1 MNKQKIISLLLAGS
15 VISSCVINS
24 TIIAN
29 ADTSHNNKETNKT
42 IESSSNKGVTL
53 KTVSLKDNNGNVLGN
68 INPYDMLNI
77 VSTSNGK
84 YLVLTQ
90 SGIKGYLNSS
100 DFEIVNSGENFKLE
114 NLDKVSKVTNVT
126 TILNLREN
134 PSANSN
140 IIDTMPNNTILHIK
154 GKQGDWY
161 KVEVNNK
168 VGFVYGLFTN
178 AREVNNQNI
187 GNTTIDQAKKN
198 ILNIQK
204 QENKK
209 QAYKETLKEITNED
223 KVQNETKQST
233 SKSINV
239 NQDSTKHQAPSHK
252 TEKHSQEHHDVVKP
266 TGDKGHDI
274 TTTPSKPDI
283 TPSRPAEKPVKP
295 VEPVEPTK
303 PAEINNAP
311 VLKANNLILVQ
322 GEKFTDAMI
331 KATAQD
337 KEDGNLTRSIVYTGH
352 VNTEIPGNYII
363 HLSIKDSQ
371 GAMAKTSVTVTVKPK
386 AVKPIEPITP
396 DKPSKPDE
404 KPVTPDTKPMEPL
417 QPSKP
422 VEKPVKPSELNN
434 APTIQGHDLI
444 MTEGQKFSVDM
455 LGLNAQDKEDGNLTA
470 NIKVLE
476 NTVNTAKAGKYQ
488 VVVKVTDK
496 QGASCKRTFVITVKA
511 KPVAPSVIN
520 ACPQITGHGV
530 EIEQGTKFSVD
541 MLGLKATDKEDGNL
555 TKAITVVKNDVNA
568 EKAGTYDVTVRV
580 MDMQGASCTQTF
592 KVTVKAKEVVVPP
605 AVINACPTI
614 EGQDVT
620 LDQGA
625 KFNIAD
631 LKLQAMDKEDGNITS
646 SIKVIEN
653 NVNTEKAGT
662 YTVKVEVHD
671 KQGAKATKEF
681 KVVVKETE
689 KPVVPPAVINACPEI
704 SGHDASIVEGTKFDA
719 SILGLSAF
727 DKEDGNLTKNIKV
740 DTSQVNV
747 DKVSSYKVV
756 VSVSDKE
763 GAKATKEFTVNVT
776 AKPHVNVAPVI
787 EGHDVTLN
795 QGEKFSTDMLGLK
808 ATDAEDGAIT
818 DRIQIVSN
826 DVNTAKA
833 GTYKVVAKVTDKNGA
848 ETTKTFNVTVKED
861 VNTAPVITADESVS
875 LPFGSHWKLSDS
887 HVSAKDK
894 EDGNLQVVVT
904 NNNVKARVP
913 GNYNVTLQAKDSKG
927 LVTTKTITVKI
938 MAKAPTVEAHNVII
952 NEGTKFTNSLVGLHA
967 SDCTGKD
974 LTSKVER
981 RGNVNTA
988 KAGTYDVTYT
998 VVDAYGLSS
1007 TKTVEVTVKAKP
1019 VEGWTANS
1027 EAFHNAVAQ
1036 KMYALVNQYR
1046 ESKGITPYE
1055 ISSECE
1061 KAANWKSKDMT
1072 DRNYFTH
1079 KDLNGK
1085 QTWEHSGF
1093 ENVQQEN
1100 IAQRTFRKTSNLTKA
1115 DADALATALFN
1126 QWKASPGHDAAMLN
1140 DWNTGIGFG
1149 FVLTD
1154 SGLVNATQE
1163 FNFDISNEKPVEC
1176 WTANSEAFHNAVA
1189 QKMYALVNQ
1198 YRESKGITPY
1208 EISSECEKAANWKS
1222 KDMTDRNYFEHETPD
1237 GLQTEQIRKEWE
1249 NIQGE
1254 NIAQRT
1260 FRKTNNLTKS
1270 DADALATALFNQW
1283 KASPGHNAAMLD
1295 DWSTGMG
1302 FGFVLTD
1309 NGLVNATQDFI

>member
-29 ADTSHNNKETNKT
+29 ADTSHNSKETNKT
-42 IESSSNKGVTL
+42 IESSYNKGVTL

-68 INPYDMLNI
+68 INPYDMLDI

-84 YLVLTQ
+84 YLVITQ

-114 NLDKVSKVTNVT
+114 NLDKVSNVSNVT
-126 TILNLREN
+126 TVLNLREQ
-134 PSANSN
+134 PTTNST
-140 IIDTMPNNTILHIK
+140 IIDTLPNNTILHIK

-178 AREVNNQNI
+178 AREVNNQKI

-209 QAYKETLKEITNED
+209 QAYKETLKGIMNED
-223 KVQNETKQST
+223 KVQNKTKQST

-252 TEKHSQEHHDVVKP
+252 TEKTSQEHHDVVKP

-274 TTTPSKPDI
+274 TTTPSKPDT
-283 TPSRPAEKPVKP
+283 TPSRPAEKPVK
-295 VEPVEPTK
+295 PVEPTK

-337 KEDGNLTRSIVYTGH
+337 KEDGNLTGSIVYTGH
-352 VNTEIPGNYII
+352 VNTEVPGNYII

-496 QGASCKRTFVITVKA
+496 QGASCKRTFVVTVKA

-555 TKAITVVKNDVNA
+555 TDSIKVLENTVNTNEPGNYIVKV
-568 EKAGTYDVTVRV
+568 KVT
-580 MDMQGASCTQTF
+580 DKQGASMTKTF
-592 KVTVKAKEVVVPP
+592 TVTVNKKVVKKTYDCKLEQSTENGSSIKGTVKYKITYTDGSSDIISCTGNGIDLPSKEIKNIEVYSAPRGYVAVNSEINTINQNNNTTTIGKFIFKEVYSNYDISIVQKYSDGSNVSGVKYEIFYNDGTSNIITDNQYSLKLEDKLVKDIKVIQLPEECSSYSMSKSESNIGDNVVK
-605 AVINACPTI
+605 AEYQFIFKKKEHINIAPTI
-614 EGQDVT
+614 TGKSIT
-620 LDQGA
+620 LIQGE
-625 KFNIAD
+625 KFNNSMLDVKAND
-631 LKLQAMDKEDGNITS
+631 QEDGNLTS
-646 SIKVIEN
+646 KVKFEGT
-653 NVNTEKAGT
+653 VDTAKVGT
-662 YTVKVEVHD
+662 YEVTATVVD
-671 KQGAKATKEF
+671 KNGAKATKTF
-681 KVVVKETE
+681 TVKVVEE
-689 KPVVPPAVINACPEI
+689 EAPVLNGKNITIA
-704 SGHDASIVEGTKFDA
+704 EGDKFDI
-719 SILGLSAF
+719 SMLGLTAS
-727 DKEDGNLTKNIKV
+727 DKEDGNLTKDIK
-740 DTSQVNV
+740 
-747 DKVSSYKVV
+747 
-756 VSVSDKE
+756 
-763 GAKATKEFTVNVT
+763 
-776 AKPHVNVAPVI
+776 
-787 EGHDVTLN
+787 
-795 QGEKFSTDMLGLK
+795 
-808 ATDAEDGAIT
+808 
-818 DRIQIVSN
+818 IVSN
-826 DVNTAKA
+826 NVNADKA
-833 GTYKVVAKVTDKNGA
+833 GTYDVVAKVTDSFGK
-848 ETTKTFNVTVKED
+848 TTTQTFK
-861 VNTAPVITADESVS
+861 
-875 LPFGSHWKLSDS
+875 
-887 HVSAKDK
+887 
-894 EDGNLQVVVT
+894 
-904 NNNVKARVP
+904 
-913 GNYNVTLQAKDSKG
+913 
-927 LVTTKTITVKI
+927 
-938 MAKAPTVEAHNVII
+938 
-952 NEGTKFTNSLVGLHA
+952 
-967 SDCTGKD
+967 
-974 LTSKVER
+974 
-981 RGNVNTA
+981 
-988 KAGTYDVTYT
+988 
-998 VVDAYGLSS
+998 
-1007 TKTVEVTVKAKP
+1007 VTVKAKP
-1019 VEGWTANS
+1019 VEGWTAS
-1027 EAFHNAVAQ
+1027 SQAFHNAVAQ
-1036 KMYALVNQYR
+1036 KMYSLVNAYR
-1046 ESKGITPYE
+1046 QSKGIAPYE
-1055 ISSECE
+1055 INQECVN
-1061 KAANWKSKDMT
+1061 AANWKSQDMT
-1072 DRNYFTH
+1072 KNNYFDH

-1085 QTWEHSGF
+1085 QTWEHAGF

-1100 IAQRTFRKTSNLTKA
+1100 IAQRSFGKTTNLTKA
-1115 DADALATALFN
+1115 DADRLAEDLFN
-1126 QWKASPGHDAAMLN
+1126 QWKASAGHNAAMLN
-1140 DWNTGIGFG
+1140 DWNTGMGFG

-1154 SGLVNATQE
+1154 SGLVNATQ
-1163 FNFDISNEKPVEC
+1163 
-1176 WTANSEAFHNAVA
+1176 
-1189 QKMYALVNQ
+1189 
-1198 YRESKGITPY
+1198 
-1208 EISSECEKAANWKS
+1208 
-1222 KDMTDRNYFEHETPD
+1222 
-1237 GLQTEQIRKEWE
+1237 
-1249 NIQGE
+1249 
-1254 NIAQRT
+1254 
-1260 FRKTNNLTKS
+1260 
-1270 DADALATALFNQW
+1270 
-1283 KASPGHNAAMLD
+1283 
-1295 DWSTGMG
+1295 
-1302 FGFVLTD
+1302 
-1309 NGLVNATQDFI
+1309 DFC